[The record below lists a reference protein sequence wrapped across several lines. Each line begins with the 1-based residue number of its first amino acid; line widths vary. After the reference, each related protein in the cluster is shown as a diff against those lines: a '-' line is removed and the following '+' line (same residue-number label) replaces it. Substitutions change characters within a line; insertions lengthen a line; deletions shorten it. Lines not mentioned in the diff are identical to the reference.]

1 MASYKTEKTWSDLQ
15 ESLNR
20 VRQQLGFVSRA
31 GWDNLMAGDAHLQVH
46 STSQHNRQNSTSQ
59 HNRQK
64 MHSPSYLPRLLTT
77 PDGVPNRPST
87 DLRRGPRVVVPPLF
101 NEKANGRKETPR
113 KSVNCSFQQ
122 PVNQLKCSNILDG
135 PVILS
140 SNLQLQNRP
149 SVRQEE
155 HEGNKKRSSR
165 TWSHSPGLQRERAAC
180 SFFRENKSFAWNFLD
195 SFILEVLRD
204 ELVPD
209 ILMEVLS
216 GYYTKMLPDPLK
228 CPIYSPTRKHF
239 HTKRKLQQT
248 VKLDVFK
255 QQPAVSVLNTLLEEI
270 VSELTVGLIRR
281 VVEELVRKHLTTTAI
296 NESLTEVMAETIE
309 PMVPQLVKEAVC
321 ETLLEGILQE
331 EILPEVLD
339 EEMRNVAMLLLSE
352 YDTEIYEQQKQA
364 ITTYAG
370 KKLIDMFLLE
380 NLLKVIGN
388 QGRAFSEK
396 VELDRLLDSWML
408 DILLGQ
414 YLNITQHNH
423 LTVENV
429 ALRDYHT
436 KAFTEVVLDVILTE
450 MSEHMDEDL
459 ADLFQYE
466 RQMEETNFITD

>member
-1 MASYKTEKTWSDLQ
+1 MIAELQLKEKLECNSTILKLSTQRFEADSWHLIK
-15 ESLNR
+15 LR
-20 VRQQLGFVSRA
+20 KPGVICRR
-31 GWDNLMAGDAHLQVH
+31 GWDNLMAGDAQLQVH
-46 STSQHNRQNSTSQ
+46 STSQ

-64 MHSPSYLPRLLTT
+64 MHSPSYLPRLLIT
-77 PDGVPNRPST
+77 PDGVSNRPST

-122 PVNQLKCSNILDG
+122 PVNQLKCSNIQDG
-135 PVILS
+135 PMIPS
-140 SNLQLQNRP
+140 SNLQLQNSP

-165 TWSHSPGLQRERAAC
+165 TWSHSPGLQRELAAC

-216 GYYTKMLPDPLK
+216 GYYTK

-255 QQPAVSVLNTLLEEI
+255 QQPAVSVLNILLEEV

-281 VVEELVRKHLTTTAI
+281 VVEELVRNHLTTTAI
-296 NESLTEVMAETIE
+296 NESLTEV
-309 PMVPQLVKEAVC
+309 KEAVS
-321 ETLLEGILQE
+321 EIWQEGILQE

-339 EEMRNVAMLLLSE
+339 EEMRNVAVLLLGE
-352 YDTEIYEQQKQA
+352 YDT
-364 ITTYAG
+364 
-370 KKLIDMFLLE
+370 
-380 NLLKVIGN
+380 
-388 QGRAFSEK
+388 
-396 VELDRLLDSWML
+396 
-408 DILLGQ
+408 
-414 YLNITQHNH
+414 
-423 LTVENV
+423 
-429 ALRDYHT
+429 
-436 KAFTEVVLDVILTE
+436 
-450 MSEHMDEDL
+450 
-459 ADLFQYE
+459 
-466 RQMEETNFITD
+466 